1 MFGYYFKC
9 KEIPFNLAPHMDKR
23 FFVCVWLV
31 HNKYTFLMFCSFFNK

>member
-23 FFVCVWLV
+23 FLFVYGLFTINI
-31 HNKYTFLMFCSFFNK
+31 HF